1 MKALLLAATAL
12 ALTACGSR
20 GELRMEEGQALP
32 PAPYGARET
41 PTPTQLL
48 EPAPETRPS
57 RDDNVLDGSEE
68 READPFD
75 LPPPG
80 AR

>member
-1 MKALLLAATAL
+1 MKPLMIVGMALVLS
-12 ALTACGSR
+12 ACGSR
-20 GELRMEEGQALP
+20 GELRLEEGKVLP
-32 PAPYGARET
+32 PAPYGALET

-57 RDDNVLDGSEE
+57 RDDNVLDGSQE

>member
-1 MKALLLAATAL
+1 MKRLLLIGVAL

-20 GELRMEEGQALP
+20 GELRLEEGKTLP

-41 PTPTQLL
+41 PTPAQLL
-48 EPAPETRPS
+48 KPAPETRPN

-68 READPFD
+68 RQDDPFD

>member
-1 MKALLLAATAL
+1 MALGL
-12 ALTACGSR
+12 ALVLAACGSR
-20 GELRMEEGQALP
+20 GDLRPAEGQALP
-32 PAPYGARET
+32 PAPYGARAT
-41 PTPTQLL
+41 PTPGQLL
-48 EPAPETRPS
+48 EPAPETRPN
-57 RDDNVLDGSEE
+57 RDDGVLDGSRE

>member
-1 MKALLLAATAL
+1 MKPVLLSAIAL

-20 GELRMEEGQALP
+20 GELRPEEGKTLP

-41 PTPTQLL
+41 PTPAQLL
-48 EPAPETRPS
+48 EPGPETRPN

-68 READPFD
+68 RQDDPFD

-80 AR
+80 NR

>member
-1 MKALLLAATAL
+1 MKAFTAIGL
-12 ALTACGSR
+12 MLVLSACGSR
-20 GELRMEEGQALP
+20 GELRLEEGKALP

-41 PTPTQLL
+41 PTPSQLL
-48 EPAPETRPS
+48 QPAPETRPS